1 MRSES
6 DLTASDMS
14 ILLVAEH
21 DGTHVRPG
29 AWSALTV
36 ARDFAGSSEKSVE
49 LLVLGSRLES
59 VALDATRFASVIAVD
74 HPLLANPTAD
84 RYAKIIADVA
94 KAREA
99 SIIVANSTTFAKDIL
114 PRASAL
120 LGAAMAGDV
129 TSYCF
134 VNGEL
139 QLRRPMYA
147 GSAMATVTL
156 AGRPLVITVRASAFP
171 AAEPIAQVGGRIDWN
186 VDASTLPNQ
195 IEYVGLES
203 RPTPRPE
210 LTEARVVVSG
220 GRPFRTSDEFENYV
234 GRLADVLHGAAGCT
248 RALVDAGIAPNE
260 WQVGQTGK
268 VVAPQLYVALG
279 ISGAVQHLAGM
290 KNSRVVVAINTDPE
304 APMFSVATYG
314 LVGDVRKIVPELIRE
329 LGQ

>member
-1 MRSES
+1 M
-6 DLTASDMS
+6 T
-14 ILLVAEH
+14 ILVVAEH
-21 DGTHVRPG
+21 DGAHVRPG
-29 AWSALTV
+29 SFSALTV
-36 ARDFAGSSEKSVE
+36 ARDLTAHSGERVE
-49 LLVLGSRLES
+49 LLVLGSELNS
-59 VALDATRFASVIAVD
+59 VVADAARFAPVIVVD

-84 RYAKIIADVA
+84 RYAQIIADVA

-99 SIIVANSTTFAKDIL
+99 GSIVANSTTFAKDIL

-120 LGAAMAGDV
+120 LNAAMAGDV
-129 TSYCF
+129 TGYSF

-139 QLRRPMYA
+139 RLRRPMYA
-147 GSAMATVTL
+147 GAAMATVALT
-156 AGRPLVITVRASAFP
+156 GRPLVLTVRASAFP
-171 AAEPIAQVGGRIDWN
+171 AAQPLAEPGERVVWS
-186 VDASTLPNQ
+186 VDASTLPNHS
-195 IEYVGLES
+195 EYVGLES
-203 RPTPRPE
+203 RPTLRPE

-220 GRPFRTSDEFENYV
+220 GRPFRTNEEFEKYV
-234 GRLADVLHGAAGCT
+234 GGLADALNGAAGCT

-290 KNSRVVVAINTDPE
+290 KNSRVVVVVNSDPE

-314 LVGDVRKIVPELIRE
+314 LVGDVRQIVPELIRE